1 MKSVVEYK
9 IEHTQAH
16 VHVTFPAPRAVLCV
30 AVLNGGFTEAS
41 HIVNVKVE
49 KKGRHNGFI

>member
-9 IEHTQAH
+9 IEHTQAL